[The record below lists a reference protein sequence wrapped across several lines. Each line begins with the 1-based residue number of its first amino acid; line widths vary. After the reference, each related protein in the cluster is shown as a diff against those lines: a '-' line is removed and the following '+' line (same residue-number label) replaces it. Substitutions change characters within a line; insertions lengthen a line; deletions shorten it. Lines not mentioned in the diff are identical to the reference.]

1 MAEAPVAMM
10 ILFGQKSMTFQT
22 IGIAEENLRV
32 GSHEFV
38 FLLLALSPILER
50 SDREVDTGNGL
61 GDDLGAET
69 LTREKQIYQPVNKVY
84 PIKSR

>member
-10 ILFGQKSMTFQT
+10 ILFAQKSVTFQT
-22 IGIAEENLRV
+22 VGIAEGNLRV

-61 GDDLGAET
+61 GDDLGAES
-69 LTREKQIYQPVNKVY
+69 LTKDK
-84 PIKSR
+84 

>member
-1 MAEAPVAMM
+1 M
-10 ILFGQKSMTFQT
+10 ILFAQKSVTFQT
-22 IGIAEENLRV
+22 VGIAEGNLRV

-61 GDDLGAET
+61 GDDLGAES
-69 LTREKQIYQPVNKVY
+69 LTKDK
-84 PIKSR
+84 